1 MDRAGIEA
9 AVIEILAAQLLLPPS
24 EVAPDARVDDLGLD
38 SLGKV
43 EAIFALEERF
53 GIRVPAISSWRR
65 EVCGDLTS
73 VFDFQVPRQP
83 EPLRCPEPTGDQRVR
98 WKPQPPVRAGG
109 SG

>member
-9 AVIEILAAQLLLPPS
+9 VVIEILAAQLLLPPS

-53 GIRVPAISSWRR
+53 GISVPFNAN
-65 EVCGDLTS
+65 EPDQPD
-73 VFDFQVPRQP
+73 FDFQSVGSIVAGVERL
-83 EPLRCPEPTGDQRVR
+83 LRG
-98 WKPQPPVRAGG
+98 
-109 SG
+109 